1 MILATSTRNSQADG
15 LAALADA
22 GSAGA
27 KLKLRTGATPGAG
40 TLLVTFT
47 LSTTGFGAA
56 SSGVITAASMPKTA
70 TAAATG
76 TAGNYELTDSDDN
89 VIANGASVAAG
100 SGEVNLISTSI
111 TNGQTCTLSS
121 MTITVPAGT

>member
-1 MILATSTRNSQADG
+1 MILAASTRNSQGDN
-15 LAALADA
+15 LAALVDA
-22 GSAGA
+22 GAVGG
-27 KLKLRTGATPGAG
+27 KLKLRTGSTPGAG

-47 LSTTGFGAA
+47 LSTTAFGAS

-70 TAAATG
+70 TAVATG

-89 VIANGASVAAG
+89 VVANGASVAAG

-121 MTITVPAGT
+121 LTITVPAGT